1 MLSILHQTSEGPAH
15 ERYLFKPLRGSSHVW
30 ALEQLS
36 NVVSERKVL
45 DIGAGSGWLGRALKP
60 ARPAELAA
68 VEIDTRSHGE
78 LLKSYDRVL
87 TDIAALRG
95 ETFDLIVLLDVL
107 EHLPKPAE
115 YLKEVR
121 SLLSPEGHIL
131 VSVPN
136 VAHWSV
142 RFPLFFLGRFEYRSL
157 GIMDGTHL
165 HFFSRRGFMNLCN
178 SVPMSRIEQVS
189 ASIEPFE
196 LALPRWLWD
205 NPLYRALLPA
215 RHSIARALPGL
226 MAYQHLA
233 LLRAT
238 E

>member
-36 NVVSERKVL
+36 NDARGRKVL

-60 ARPAELAA
+60 AQPAQLVAI
-68 VEIDTRSHGE
+68 EIDTRSHAQ

-87 TDIAALRG
+87 SDIDPLAG
-95 ETFDLIVLLDVL
+95 ESFDLIVLLDVL

-115 YLKEVR
+115 FLRKVR
-121 SLLSPEGHIL
+121 SLLTPEGRIL

-165 HFFSRRGFMNLCN
+165 HFFSRRGFMNLCS
-178 SVPMSRIEQVS
+178 SVPRSRIEQVS

-205 NPLYRALLPA
+205 NPAYRALLPV
-215 RHSIARALPGL
+215 RHTIARSLPGL

-233 LLRAT
+233 LLRAIP
-238 E
+238 

>member
-1 MLSILHQTSEGPAH
+1 MLSILHQTPEGPAH

-30 ALEQLS
+30 ALDQLS
-36 NVVSERKVL
+36 SSVNKRKVL
-45 DIGAGSGWLGRALKP
+45 DIGAGGGWLGRALKP
-60 ARPAELAA
+60 AKPAELVA
-68 VEIDTRSHGE
+68 VEIDTRSHE
-78 LLKSYDRVL
+78 TLHESYNRVL
-87 TDIAALRG
+87 TDITPLRG
-95 ETFDLIVLLDVL
+95 ETFDSIVLLDVL

-115 YLKEVR
+115 YLRDVR
-121 SLLSPEGHIL
+121 SLLAPGGLIL

-165 HFFSRRGFMNLCN
+165 HFFSRRGFLKLCS
-178 SVPMSRIEQVS
+178 SVPMSRIENVS

-196 LALPRWLWD
+196 LALPNWLWR
-205 NPLYRALLPA
+205 NSFYRSLLPV
-215 RHSIARALPGL
+215 RHALARALPGL

-238 E
+238 G